1 MKSSENSI
9 FFSMTNA
16 EIIAKILAEIA
27 RLHAEHSSR
36 YEIDEAGLVL
46 ERLEDFISDLE
57 TSLPAKVSDSKGLE
71 TEAVSYCFDNGL
83 NISPRVATDFARYF
97 YDLGCRR
104 TAEKYDELEYNRQR
118 ASGSSETPNYL
129 NEVADYARKQA
140 EELLVVIKKYDY
152 YSDEQI
158 EELRTHLMAMF
169 LEGTGWQKEHMMK
182 KAIEATLDN
191 TAYPTRLWFNT
202 YLSEYSNNDKVHV
215 IIIKKED

>member
-1 MKSSENSI
+1 
-9 FFSMTNA
+9 MTNA